1 MSSTWARSGN
11 AAKLARVNPRFTG
24 SSPGPAGRP
33 PLGSGAEAFLRVLAP
48 ADRLGQLF
56 CDAVRGGHAHGLDA
70 FVDHL
75 LIDLYY
81 QGRVAG
87 DRIGQAQ
94 GLPRQFAE
102 WDHTIDEP
110 NLIRTASAQRF

>member
-1 MSSTWARSGN
+1 MSPTWARRGN
-11 AAKLARVNPRFTG
+11 AAKLARVKPRFTV
-24 SSPGPAGRP
+24 SSPRPTGRP

-48 ADRLGQLF
+48 ADRLGQLLS
-56 CDAVRGGHAHGLDA
+56 DAVRGGHAHGLDA

-75 LIDLYY
+75 LIGLYD

-94 GLPRQFAE
+94 GL
-102 WDHTIDEP
+102 
-110 NLIRTASAQRF
+110 AQPLAAR